1 MQLVLGIFGVL
12 APVSKAVIAFLFIQ
26 TARASIKVA
35 TSEGRLAKG
44 SGVIDIVA
52 DTPDRELLGFS
63 LVGAHDDKEHGEG
76 QGNEVGDLERHLL
89 GKKLR
94 LK

>member
-1 MQLVLGIFGVL
+1 MQLVLGILSVPAEVNKANVRVVL
-12 APVSKAVIAFLFIQ
+12 VQP
-26 TARASIKVA
+26 TRTTIKVA
-35 TSEGRLAKG
+35 TGKGRLAEDA
-44 SGVIDIVA
+44 SVIDIVA